1 MEIEPQVEQIFMHM
15 QNLNRD
21 RNRIEKRVNELKNLK
36 DPLDFKPDILKLYND
51 FPAIRSIGKLAAMKD
66 IERNALLN
74 IFADQPD
81 MNRFIRWLIHSLT
94 VDENI
99 FKALQH
105 VLCASFTD
113 RNFESSVLS
122 FLNDEDLINQLNTD
136 LSIDLR
142 HNEDKEFNFHKPGY
156 VMNSSGHVLSL
167 SLCGLELESIPQYIF
182 LFIHLKELDLSNNQL
197 THIPDDIKQLNQLEN
212 INLKSNR
219 VKEIS
224 NKFKY
229 LKRLQKIDFSFNLL
243 EELPDFL
250 CQLTYLKSINLNN
263 NELKLLPN
271 QIGYLNQLTSLNIS
285 CNQLIELPEEIAQLA
300 HLNKLIVNNNQL
312 KYLPKNIAKLSQLKE
327 LYVNHNKLNSIPDD
341 LELFHSLERVEAENN
356 NLQMLPDSFWQLKT
370 IRILFLKSNQIQF
383 IDPLIKKL
391 VHLEELDLSD
401 NQLNNLPQEICSLT
415 QLKRFYVANNVL
427 VELPKQMDT
436 MISLRDFDCSGNKL
450 TDIPDSLWD
459 IETIEILNLG
469 KNKIAR
475 IPSIFSKLTRLTQ
488 FYCGQNPII
497 SPPPEIIQNGKFAIW
512 NYFIELEDSERLFEA
527 KLIIVGEPESG
538 KTCLRK
544 KILDLDC
551 DVRNLDGP
559 IQPTR
564 GIDID
569 IHEFS
574 TPDIPKFKMNIWDFG
589 GQTIY
594 HTMHQFFLTKRSYY
608 LFVWEARRHIEYH
621 NFKYWLNIIQL
632 LGENSPVTLVMNKSD
647 LCIDEL
653 DQFNLKNKYKNIQKF
668 FQVSCYTSDNLKEL
682 VQHIKKE
689 MINLE
694 HVGSD
699 WPKRWKAIRMEIEQS
714 SKNFMSYEDYLKRCK
729 SYSMN
734 DQQANYLSDYLHDL
748 GVILHFQHDALLK
761 HMLIINP
768 ERILHA
774 VYRVLD
780 DKQIIKNNGCFSYD
794 DLQRLWKEYTSDK
807 HPYLIQLMLKFE
819 LCFTIPD
826 TPNYIVPQLLPHKE
840 PDEIRLWEKKKQNI
854 LSFEYHYSFMPAGI
868 ISRLIARNHVN
879 ISMDTYWKSG
889 FIFRYKNSEALI
901 KENKVSDI
909 ISIQI
914 QGPDRII
921 LREIIK
927 YEMKRIHI
935 SLNTPEV
942 KEMIPCDC
950 PVCRSAEMN
959 EIHLFDHSILE
970 EMKNKGKRTI
980 PCFKSYEDM
989 SIDALL
995 EGQSDIP
1002 YLFICYSHK
1011 DKPQKDALLT
1021 HLKSLAE
1028 SRIIQIWHDKD
1039 IETGKVWEEEIS
1051 HQIAISKMA
1060 ILLISPNFLASKYIR
1075 QTEIPHLC
1083 QDKQKKLIPVLI
1095 KPCKWDSIDSLK
1107 DLQIFPPDENPL
1119 WPDGASDSFIPHSE
1133 LTEITSRIERMAKI

>member
-21 RNRIEKRVNELKNLK
+21 RNRIEQRVNELKNLK
-36 DPLDFKPDILKLYND
+36 DPIDYKSDIVKLYND

-66 IERNALLN
+66 ITRNALLN
-74 IFADQPD
+74 LFADQPD

-94 VDENI
+94 VDDNI

-113 RNFESSVLS
+113 RHFESSVLS
-122 FLNDEDLINQLNTD
+122 FLNDEDLIDQLKKD
-136 LSIDLR
+136 LPSDLR
-142 HNEDKEFNFHKPGY
+142 RNKPDY
-156 VMNSSGHVLSL
+156 FMDSDGHVLKL
-167 SLCGLELESIPQYIF
+167 SLCGLELQSIPQYIF
-182 LFIHLKELDLSNNQL
+182 LFIYLKELDLSNNQL
-197 THIPDDIKQLNQLEN
+197 TYIPDDIKQLNQLEI
-212 INLKSNR
+212 INFKSNR
-219 VKEIS
+219 IKEIT
-224 NKFKY
+224 NKFSY
-229 LKRLQKIDFSFNLL
+229 LKSLQKLDFSFNQLKN
-243 EELPDFL
+243 LPDCL
-250 CQLTYLKSINLNN
+250 CQLTYLKNMHLNN
-263 NELKLLPN
+263 NKLELLPN
-271 QIGYLNQLTSLNIS
+271 QIGYLNQLTFLDIS

-300 HLNKLIVNNNQL
+300 QLNTLIVNNNQL
-312 KYLPKNIAKLSQLKE
+312 KDLPKNIAKLSQLKK
-327 LYVNHNKLNSIPDD
+327 LYVNHNKLNSLPED
-341 LELFHSLERVEAENN
+341 LKQLDSLERVEAENN
-356 NLQMLPDSFWQLKT
+356 NLKMLPDSFWQLKS
-370 IRILFLKSNQIQF
+370 IRRLSLKSNQIQF
-383 IDPLIKKL
+383 INPLIQNL
-391 VHLEELDLSD
+391 GNLEELDLSD
-401 NQLNNLPQEICSLT
+401 NQLKSLPQEICSLT
-415 QLKRFYVANNVL
+415 KLKRFYVANNDL
-427 VELPKQMDT
+427 VELPKQMDM
-436 MISLRDFDCSGNKL
+436 MISLSDFDCSGNKL
-450 TDIPDSLWD
+450 TDLPDALWD
-459 IETIEILNLG
+459 IGTIEILNLNN
-469 KNKIAR
+469 NKIAS
-475 IPSIFSKLTRLTQ
+475 IPSKFSKLTRLTQ
-488 FYCGQNPII
+488 FHCAQNPII
-497 SPPPEIIQNGKFAIW
+497 SPPPEIIQKGKFAIW
-512 NYFIELEDSERLFEA
+512 NYFIELQDSERLFEA

-544 KILDLDC
+544 KIMDLDC
-551 DVRNLDGP
+551 DVCNVDGP
-559 IQPTR
+559 IQRTR

-574 TPDIPKFKMNIWDFG
+574 TPDIPQFKMNIWDFG

-632 LGENSPVTLVMNKSD
+632 LGENSPVTVVMNKSD

-653 DQFNLKNKYKNIQKF
+653 DQYNLKNTYKNIQKF
-668 FQVSCYTSDNLKEL
+668 FQVSCYTNDNLKEL

-699 WPKRWKAIRMEIEQS
+699 WPKRWKAIRMEIEQCS
-714 SKNFMSYEDYLKRCK
+714 RNFMSYQDYLLLCKR
-729 SYSMN
+729 YAMT

-748 GVILHFQHDALLK
+748 GVILHFQHDPLLK

-780 DKQIIKNNGCFSYD
+780 DKQIIKNKGCFSYD
-794 DLQRLWKEYTSDK
+794 DLQRLWQEYAPDK

-819 LCFTIPD
+819 MCFTIPD
-826 TPNYIVPQLLPHKE
+826 TRNYIVPQLLPHQE

-854 LSFEYHYSFMPAGI
+854 LRFEYHYSFMPEGI
-868 ISRLIARNHVN
+868 ISRLIARNHVH

-889 FIFRYKNSEALI
+889 FIFRYKKSEALI

-914 QGPDRII
+914 QGSDRII

-942 KEMIPCDC
+942 KEMVPCDC

-970 EMKNKGKRTI
+970 KMKEKGKKTI
-980 PCFKSYEDM
+980 TCFKSYEDI

-995 EGQSDIP
+995 ERQSDIP

-1011 DKPQKDALLT
+1011 DKTQKDALMT

-1028 SRIIQIWHDKD
+1028 SKTIQIWHDND
-1039 IETGKVWEEEIS
+1039 IETGDVWEEEIL

-1060 ILLISPNFLASKYIR
+1060 ILLISPNFLASEYIR
-1075 QTEIPHLC
+1075 RTEIPHLC
-1083 QDKQKKLIPVLI
+1083 QDKQKKIMPVLI

-1107 DLQIFPPDENPL
+1107 DLQIFPPNGNPL
-1119 WPDGASDSFIPHSE
+1119 WPDGAKDSFTPHSE
-1133 LTEITSRIERMAKI
+1133 LAEITSRIERLVSEVKP